1 MPEIITTYLNGQVVE
16 EELHLTL
23 TELCQA
29 CGAAEEHVTTWVLE
43 GVLEPT
49 GRQPQEWR
57 FGGPALRRAHIALR
71 LTRDLEINAAG
82 VALALDLL
90 DEINDLRTRLRR
102 SGKV

>member
-1 MPEIITTYLNGQVVE
+1 VVE

-43 GVLEPT
+43 GVLEPI
-49 GRQPQEWR
+49 GERQHEWR
-57 FGGPALRRAHIALR
+57 FGGLSLRRAHLAQR

-82 VALALDLL
+82 IALALDLL
-90 DEINDLRTRLRR
+90 DQISELRAQLRR
-102 SGKV
+102 GGRG